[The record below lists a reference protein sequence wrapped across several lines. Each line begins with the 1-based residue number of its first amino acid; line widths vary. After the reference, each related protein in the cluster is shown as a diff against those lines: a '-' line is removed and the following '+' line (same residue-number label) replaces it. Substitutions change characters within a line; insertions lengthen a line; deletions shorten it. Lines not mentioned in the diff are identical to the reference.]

1 MILVKIK
8 NLKNNSPLYTL
19 MLMLV
24 EESNLIVYCVNN
36 FRTGRIGLH
45 ENDNPY
51 EVAKNFA
58 MAF

>member
-1 MILVKIK
+1 MILVKIN
-8 NLKNNSPLYTL
+8 NLKNNNLLYIL
-19 MLMLV
+19 MLMWV
-24 EESNLIVYCVNN
+24 EESNLIYFIANN